1 MGGARQG
8 HDRGG
13 LGRERDRGRKW
24 EGESWV
30 GGREVTEGGERMEG
44 EKGQEGRERENGRMS
59 KGGKGQERLGTRVE
73 WRYKEQKGERV
84 GRRKR
89 KKRHNGEE
97 FD

>member
-24 EGESWV
+24 EGEGWV

-44 EKGQEGRERENGRMS
+44 EKGQEGREGEWEDEQGRER
-59 KGGKGQERLGTRVE
+59 T
-73 WRYKEQKGERV
+73 GET
-84 GRRKR
+84 GNKSGME
-89 KKRHNGEE
+89 K
-97 FD
+97 